1 MHVFRTPHHDRPHA
15 EDGSGA
21 VTLSF
26 RELAHELNSLLDGSM
41 RTLRLAEAAL
51 VRTEDVDAREAL
63 ERLQVARAA
72 MDDIAAVLG
81 RAMGSCA
88 SGVELLGTDRT
99 LALEAERVVASLSAL
114 AERADVEL
122 TLSVEP
128 RAGAVPAGPL
138 GAVLMNGVRNA
149 IEACTAGPSDIRR
162 VETSITL
169 GAEDDRVVIV
179 ITDTGT
185 GLSGDP
191 ARADRNRSDGRGIG
205 LGVCRSLVAEMGG
218 RLALRNASNG
228 RGAVLQ
234 VEVPRHRL
242 EAA

>member
-63 ERLQVARAA
+63 ERLRVARAA

-81 RAMGSCA
+81 RAMGASV

-99 LALEAERVVASLSAL
+99 LAREAERVVAALSAL
-114 AERADVEL
+114 AEQAGVDL
-122 TLSVEP
+122 TLSVET

-138 GAVLMNGVRNA
+138 GSVLMNGVRNA
-149 IEACTAGPSDIRR
+149 IEACTAGPSDLRR
-162 VETSITL
+162 VETSIVL
-169 GAEDDRVVIV
+169 DAEDDHVVIV

-185 GLSGDP
+185 GLTGDP
-191 ARADRNRSDGRGIG
+191 ARSDGRGIG
-205 LGVCRSLVAEMGG
+205 LGVCRSIVAEMGG
-218 RLALRNASNG
+218 RLALRNAPNG

-234 VEVPRHRL
+234 VEVPRHRP